1 MVTIS
6 RQFGSMGRSIACEL
20 SERLGI
26 PFYDRDIVEETA
38 KRMALPISVISDK
51 EEISKSIYFKR
62 KYPLGMG
69 ITSIQDEIFLVQ
81 KSIIRDMAAKESCII
96 VGRCADS
103 ILKDLENK
111 LRVYIYAPYEARYT
125 NCIEQLGM
133 DEARR
138 FYNSKLINML
148 EWRHFLRMVNLDEF
162 AKVEDKDIRSSGY
175 VIDSLEAAM
184 WSLITTNTLEEG
196 LLRAVNLGDDTDT
209 VGAIAGGLAALY
221 YGYNSIPENWRSA
234 IIKRDE
240 SIKMCM
246 RAQEEFYVR

>member
-133 DEARR
+133 DEATAEKMIRDVDKSR
-138 FYNSKLINML
+138 HQYHKRYCEEYVDELSNKDLLVNSSTFGI
-148 EWRHFLRMVNLDEF
+148 
-162 AKVEDKDIRSSGY
+162 SG
-175 VIDSLEAAM
+175 SAAV
-184 WSLITTNTLEEG
+184 LEE
-196 LLRAVNLGDDTDT
+196 
-209 VGAIAGGLAALY
+209 
-221 YGYNSIPENWRSA
+221 
-234 IIKRDE
+234 IIRKQF
-240 SIKMCM
+240 
-246 RAQEEFYVR
+246 QEKT

>member
-6 RQFGSMGRSIACEL
+6 RQFGSMGRSIAREL

-133 DEARR
+133 DEATAEKMIRDVDKSR
-138 FYNSKLINML
+138 HQYHKRYCEEYVDELSNKDLLVNSSTFGI
-148 EWRHFLRMVNLDEF
+148 
-162 AKVEDKDIRSSGY
+162 SG
-175 VIDSLEAAM
+175 SAAV
-184 WSLITTNTLEEG
+184 LEE
-196 LLRAVNLGDDTDT
+196 
-209 VGAIAGGLAALY
+209 
-221 YGYNSIPENWRSA
+221 
-234 IIKRDE
+234 IIRKQF
-240 SIKMCM
+240 
-246 RAQEEFYVR
+246 QEKA

>member
-133 DEARR
+133 DEATAEKMIRDVDKSR
-138 FYNSKLINML
+138 HQYHKRYCEEYVDELSNKDLLVNSSTFGI
-148 EWRHFLRMVNLDEF
+148 
-162 AKVEDKDIRSSGY
+162 SG
-175 VIDSLEAAM
+175 SAAV
-184 WSLITTNTLEEG
+184 LEE
-196 LLRAVNLGDDTDT
+196 
-209 VGAIAGGLAALY
+209 
-221 YGYNSIPENWRSA
+221 
-234 IIKRDE
+234 IIRKQF
-240 SIKMCM
+240 
-246 RAQEEFYVR
+246 QEKA